1 MIKYIGSKR
10 ALLGHVTGAV
20 RGALPDGGLVCDLF
34 SGTARV
40 GHALKGQGFRVW
52 SNDHNAYA
60 HTIATAYVQADRERW
75 VDRAEAVIAELRTV
89 APRAGWFT
97 RAFCDDARY
106 FHPDNG
112 ARIEAIRERIEAM
125 ALEPELKAVALVS
138 LMEAADR
145 VDSTAGL
152 QMAYMKS
159 WAPRALK
166 PLELRLPDLSPG
178 VAAGP
183 CHATRAD
190 AVEIAGQ
197 VEADLVYLDPPYNQ
211 HSYLGNYHVW
221 ESLVLWDNPETYG
234 VANKRIDVRTRKSA
248 FNSRPGIGPAL
259 QAVIEAVKT
268 PNLIVS
274 FNDEGYLS
282 RQQLVE
288 MLTPRGH
295 VQVIE
300 IARPRYV
307 GARIGIHNSKGEKV
321 GAVGR
326 LRNVEYLFVV
336 TERPSA
342 LPVAA

>member
-1 MIKYIGSKR
+1 MIKYLGSKR
-10 ALLGHVTGAV
+10 ALLDPIAAAVSTLLPEGGH
-20 RGALPDGGLVCDLF
+20 VCDLF
-34 SGTARV
+34 SGSARV
-40 GHALKGQGFRVW
+40 GHALKGFGFRVW

-60 HTIATAYVQADRERW
+60 HALASAYVAADRDRW
-75 VDRAEAVIAELRTV
+75 HDKAKAVLADLATTPP
-89 APRAGWFT
+89 AAGWFT
-97 RAFCDDARY
+97 RAFCEDARY
-106 FHPDNG
+106 FTPENG
-112 ARIEAIRERIEAM
+112 ARIDAMRDRIEAM
-125 ALEPELKAVALVS
+125 GLEPELKAVALVS

-166 PLELRLPDLSPG
+166 PLELRMPALQPA

-183 CHATRAD
+183 CRATRAD
-190 AVEIAGQ
+190 ALETAAAFDG
-197 VEADLVYLDPPYNQ
+197 DLVYLDPPYNQ

-221 ESLVLWDNPETYG
+221 ESLILWDRPETYG
-234 VANKRIDVRTRKSA
+234 VANKRIDVKTRKSA

-259 QAVIEAVKT
+259 QAVIDAIRA

-282 RQQLVE
+282 RDQLVE
-288 MLTPRGH
+288 MLSARGH
-295 VQVIE
+295 VQVVE
-300 IARPRYV
+300 IPRPRYV
-307 GARIGIHNSKGEKV
+307 GARIGIHNRKGEKV

-336 TERPSA
+336 TERP
-342 LPVAA
+342 VAIAA

>member
-1 MIKYIGSKR
+1 MIKYLGSKR
-10 ALLGHVTGAV
+10 ALIDPITATVRTLLPHGGH
-20 RGALPDGGLVCDLF
+20 VCDLF

-40 GHALKGQGFRVW
+40 GHALKGEGFQVW

-60 HTIATAYVQADRERW
+60 HALATTYVQADRERSL
-75 VDRAEAVIAELRTV
+75 DRATAVLADLAATP
-89 APRAGWFT
+89 AQAGWFT
-97 RAFCDDARY
+97 KTFCEDARY
-106 FHPDNG
+106 FTPANG
-112 ARIEAIRERIEAM
+112 ARIDAMRDRIETM
-125 ALEPELKAVALVS
+125 GLEPELKAIALVS

-159 WAPRALK
+159 WATRALK
-166 PLELRLPDLSPG
+166 PLELRMPALQPA

-183 CHATRAD
+183 CRATRAD
-190 AVEIAGQ
+190 ALETAAAFDG
-197 VEADLVYLDPPYNQ
+197 DLVYLDPPYNQ
-211 HSYLGNYHVW
+211 HSYLGNYHIW
-221 ESLVLWDNPETYG
+221 ESLVLWDRPETYG
-234 VANKRIDVRTRKSA
+234 IANKRIDVRTRKSA

-259 QAVIEAVKT
+259 QAVIDAIAA

-274 FNDEGYLS
+274 FNDEGYLG
-282 RQQLVE
+282 RDQLVE
-288 MLTPRGH
+288 MLSGRGE

-307 GARIGIHNSKGEKV
+307 GARIGIHNPKGEKV

-336 TERPSA
+336 SERPVSLA
-342 LPVAA
+342 DAA

>member
-20 RGALPDGGLVCDLF
+20 RSVLPEGGLVCDLF

-60 HTIATAYVQADRERW
+60 HTLATAYVQADRERW
-75 VDRAEAVIAELRTV
+75 ADRAEAVLSELRTV
-89 APRAGWFT
+89 PPQAGWFT
-97 RAFCDDARY
+97 RTFCDEARF

-112 ARIEAIRERIEAM
+112 AKIEAMRERIETM
-125 ALEPELKAVALVS
+125 DLEPELRAIVLVS

-152 QMAYMKS
+152 QMAYMKA

-166 PLELRLPDLSPG
+166 PLELRLPNLLPG

-183 CHATRAD
+183 CRATQGD

-211 HSYLGNYHVW
+211 HSYLANYHVW
-221 ESLVLWDNPETYG
+221 ESLVLWDRPETYG
-234 VANKRIDVRTRKSA
+234 VANKRIDVKTRKSP

-259 QAVIEAVKT
+259 QAVIERVKT

-282 RQQLVE
+282 REQLVA
-288 MLTPRGH
+288 MLGARGH

-307 GARIGIHNSKGEKV
+307 GARIGIHNLKGEKV

-336 TERPSA
+336 TDQPVQ

>member
-10 ALLGHVTGAV
+10 ALLGHVAAAV
-20 RGALPDGGLVCDLF
+20 AAALPDGGTVCDLF

-40 GHALKGQGFRVW
+40 GHALKKRGFRVW

-60 HTIATAYVQADRERW
+60 HALATCYVQADRDRWMEKAER
-75 VDRAEAVIAELRTV
+75 VLAELRT
-89 APRAGWFT
+89 APAEAGWFT
-97 RAFCDDARY
+97 RAYCEQARF

-112 ARIEAIRERIEAM
+112 ARIDAVRERIAAM
-125 ALEPELKAVALVS
+125 ALEPELEAIALVS

-152 QMAYMKS
+152 QMAYMKR

-166 PLELRLPDLSPG
+166 PLELRLPELLPG
-178 VAAGP
+178 EGR
-183 CHATRAD
+183 ATRAD
-190 AVEIAGQ
+190 AVEIAPEI
-197 VEADLVYLDPPYNQ
+197 EADLVYLDPPYNQ
-211 HSYLGNYHVW
+211 HSYLGNYHCW
-221 ESLVLWDNPETYG
+221 ESLVLWDKPETYG
-234 VANKRIDVRTRKSA
+234 VANKRVDVRTRKSA

-259 QAVIEAVKT
+259 ETTLAALKA
-268 PNLIVS
+268 PNLVVS

-282 RQQLVE
+282 REELVR
-288 MLTPRGH
+288 MLSVRGE

-307 GARIGIHNSKGEKV
+307 GARIGIHNPRGEKV

-336 TERPSA
+336 GERRVGLA
-342 LPVAA
+342 DAA

>member
-10 ALLGHVTGAV
+10 ALLNHILAAIADQVPRNAV
-20 RGALPDGGLVCDLF
+20 IADLF

-40 GHALKGQGFRVW
+40 GHALKNEGYRVW

-60 HTIATAYVQADRERW
+60 HMLATCYVQADRDRW
-75 VDRAEAVIAELRTV
+75 EEKAGRVLAELRAV
-89 APRAGWFT
+89 RPEAGWFT
-97 RAFCDDARY
+97 RAYCERARF

-112 ARIEAIRERIEAM
+112 AVIDAMRERIATM
-125 ALEPELKAVALVS
+125 ALEPELEAIALVS

-152 QMAYMKS
+152 QMAYMKR

-166 PLELRLPDLSPG
+166 PLELRLPALLPG
-178 VAAGP
+178 EGQ
-183 CHATRAD
+183 ATRAD
-190 AVEIAGQ
+190 AVAIAPEI
-197 VEADLVYLDPPYNQ
+197 EADLVYLDPPYNQ
-211 HSYLGNYHVW
+211 HSYLGNYHCW
-221 ESLVLWDNPETYG
+221 ESLVLWDKPETYG
-234 VANKRIDVRTRKSA
+234 VANKRVDVRTRKSA

-259 QAVIEAVKT
+259 EAVISALKA
-268 PNLIVS
+268 PNLVVS
-274 FNDEGYLS
+274 FNDEGYLG
-282 RQQLVE
+282 RDELVR
-288 MLTPRGH
+288 MLSARGE

-307 GARIGIHNSKGEKV
+307 GARIGIHNPRGEKV

-336 TERPSA
+336 GERRVSLA
-342 LPVAA
+342 DAA

>member
-10 ALLGHVTGAV
+10 ALLDPILSAV
-20 RGALPDGGLVCDLF
+20 RDLAPQGGTVCDLF
-34 SGTARV
+34 SGSARV

-60 HTIATAYVQADRERW
+60 HTLATAYVQADRERW
-75 VDRAEAVIAELRTV
+75 ETQAQVILTELRTV
-89 APRAGWFT
+89 TPEAGWFT
-97 RAFCDDARY
+97 KAFCEDARF

-112 ARIEAIRERIEAM
+112 ARIDAMRERIATM
-125 ALEPELKAVALVS
+125 ALEPELEAIALVS

-152 QMAYMKS
+152 QMAYMKQ

-166 PLELRLPDLSPG
+166 PLELRLPDLLPG

-183 CHATRAD
+183 CKATQGD
-190 AVEIAGQ
+190 AVEIADQ

-211 HSYLGNYHVW
+211 HSYLSNYHVW
-221 ESLVLWDNPETYG
+221 ESLVLWDRPETYG
-234 VANKRIDVRTRKSA
+234 VANKRIDCRTRKSP

-259 QAVIEAVKT
+259 ATVIERLKA

-282 RQQLVE
+282 RDDLTA
-288 MLTPRGH
+288 MLSARGH

-300 IARPRYV
+300 IDRPRYV
-307 GARIGIHNSKGEKV
+307 GARIGIHNRKGDKV

-326 LRNVEYLFVV
+326 LKNVEYLFLA
-336 TERPSA
+336 TERPIS
-342 LPVAA
+342 LPAAA

>member
-1 MIKYIGSKR
+1 MIKYLGSKR
-10 ALLGHVTGAV
+10 ALIEPITAAIRTL
-20 RGALPDGGLVCDLF
+20 LPDGGHVCDLF

-60 HTIATAYVQADRERW
+60 HTLATAYVQADRDRW
-75 VDRAEAVIAELRTV
+75 QDRAVALLAELAATPP
-89 APRAGWFT
+89 AAGWFT
-97 RAFCDDARY
+97 QAFCEDARY
-106 FHPDNG
+106 FTPGNG
-112 ARIEAIRERIEAM
+112 ARIDAVRDRIEAM
-125 ALEPELKAVALVS
+125 GLEPELKAIALVS

-166 PLELRLPDLSPG
+166 PLALRVPALQPA

-183 CHATRAD
+183 CRATRAD
-190 AVEIAGQ
+190 ALETAAAFDG
-197 VEADLVYLDPPYNQ
+197 DLVYLDPPYNQ

-221 ESLVLWDNPETYG
+221 ESLVLWDRPETYG
-234 VANKRIDVRTRKSA
+234 IANKRIDVKTRKSA

-259 QAVIEAVKT
+259 QAVVDVIRA

-274 FNDEGYLS
+274 FNDEGYLD
-282 RQQLVE
+282 REQLVA
-288 MLTPRGH
+288 MLSARGH
-295 VQVIE
+295 VRVVE
-300 IARPRYV
+300 IPRPRYV
-307 GARIGIHNSKGEKV
+307 GARIGIHNPKGEKV

-336 TERPSA
+336 TDR
-342 LPVAA
+342 PVALAA

>member
-20 RGALPDGGLVCDLF
+20 RSVLPEGGLVCDLF

-60 HTIATAYVQADRERW
+60 HTLATAYVQADRERW
-75 VDRAEAVIAELRTV
+75 ADRAEAVLSELRTV
-89 APRAGWFT
+89 PPQAGWFT
-97 RAFCDDARY
+97 RTFCDEARF

-112 ARIEAIRERIEAM
+112 AKIEAMRERIETM
-125 ALEPELKAVALVS
+125 DLEPELRAIVLVS

-152 QMAYMKS
+152 QMAYMKA

-166 PLELRLPDLSPG
+166 PLELRLPDLLPG

-183 CHATRAD
+183 CRATQGD

-211 HSYLGNYHVW
+211 HSYLANYHVW
-221 ESLVLWDNPETYG
+221 ESLVLWDRPETYG
-234 VANKRIDVRTRKSA
+234 VANKRIDVKTRKSP

-259 QAVIEAVKT
+259 QAVIERVKT

-282 RQQLVE
+282 REQLVA
-288 MLTPRGH
+288 MLGARGH

-307 GARIGIHNSKGEKV
+307 GARIGIHNLKGEKV

-336 TERPSA
+336 TDQPVQ

>member
-10 ALLGHVTGAV
+10 ALLGHVTA
-20 RGALPDGGLVCDLF
+20 AIAASLPDGGTVCDLF

-40 GHALKGQGFRVW
+40 GHALKQRGFRVW

-60 HTIATAYVQADRERW
+60 HALATCYVQADRDRW
-75 VDRAEAVIAELRTV
+75 LDRAEAVLAELRAV
-89 APRAGWFT
+89 KPEAGWFT
-97 RAFCDDARY
+97 RAYCEDARF

-112 ARIEAIRERIEAM
+112 AVIDAVRERIAAL
-125 ALEPELKAVALVS
+125 ALEPELEAVALVS

-152 QMAYMKS
+152 QMAYMKR

-166 PLELRLPDLSPG
+166 PLALRLPELLPG
-178 VAAGP
+178 EGR
-183 CHATRAD
+183 ATRAD
-190 AVEIAGQ
+190 AVEIAPEI
-197 VEADLVYLDPPYNQ
+197 EADLVYLDPPYNQ
-211 HSYLGNYHVW
+211 HSYLGNYHCW
-221 ESLVLWDNPETYG
+221 ESLVLWDKPETYG
-234 VANKRIDVRTRKSA
+234 VANKRVDVRTRKSA
-248 FNSRPGIGPAL
+248 FNSKPGIAPAL
-259 QAVIEAVKT
+259 RSVIDGLKA

-282 RQQLVE
+282 RDELVR
-288 MLTPRGH
+288 MLSARGE

-300 IARPRYV
+300 ISRPRYV
-307 GARIGIHNSKGEKV
+307 GARIGIHNPRGEKV

-336 TERPSA
+336 SERGLDLA
-342 LPVAA
+342 DAA

>member
-20 RGALPDGGLVCDLF
+20 RAALPDGGTVCDLF
-34 SGTARV
+34 SGSARV

-60 HTIATAYVQADRERW
+60 HTLATAYVQADRERW
-75 VDRAEAVIAELRTV
+75 AAQAETVLAELRTV
-89 APRAGWFT
+89 APEAGWFT
-97 RAFCDDARY
+97 KAFCEDARF

-112 ARIEAIRERIEAM
+112 ARIDAMRARIETM
-125 ALEPELKAVALVS
+125 GLEPELKAVVLVA

-152 QMAYMKS
+152 QMAYMKQ

-166 PLELRLPDLSPG
+166 PLELRLPDLLPG
-178 VAAGP
+178 VAAGA
-183 CHATRAD
+183 CRATQGD
-190 AVEIAGQ
+190 AVEIADQ

-211 HSYLGNYHVW
+211 HSYLANYHCW
-221 ESLVLWDNPETYG
+221 ESLILWDKPETYG
-234 VANKRIDVRTRKSA
+234 IANKRVDVRTRKSA

-259 QAVIEAVKT
+259 QSVVERLKT

-282 RQQLVE
+282 RDELTA
-288 MLTPRGH
+288 MLSARGH

-307 GARIGIHNSKGEKV
+307 GARIGIHNRKGEKV

-326 LRNVEYLFVV
+326 LRNVEHLFVV
-336 TERPSA
+336 TQQPLS
-342 LPVAA
+342 LPAAA

>member
-1 MIKYIGSKR
+1 MIKYLGSKR
-10 ALLGHVTGAV
+10 ALLDPITAAV
-20 RGALPDGGLVCDLF
+20 REVLPAGGHVCDLF
-34 SGTARV
+34 SGASRV

-60 HTIATAYVQADRERW
+60 HALAAAYVQADRDVW
-75 VDRAEAVIAELRTV
+75 HDRAAVVLADLAVTPP
-89 APRAGWFT
+89 APGWFT
-97 RAFCDDARY
+97 RAFCEDARY
-106 FHPDNG
+106 FTPENG
-112 ARIEAIRERIEAM
+112 ARIDAMRDRIEAM
-125 ALEPELKAVALVS
+125 GLEPELKAVALVA

-152 QMAYMKS
+152 QMAYMKR

-166 PLELRLPDLSPG
+166 PLELRMPALHPA

-183 CHATRAD
+183 CRATRAD
-190 AVEIAGQ
+190 ALETAAAFDG
-197 VEADLVYLDPPYNQ
+197 DLVYLDPPYNQ

-221 ESLVLWDNPETYG
+221 ESLILWDRPETYG
-234 VANKRIDVRTRKSA
+234 VANKRIDVKTRKSA

-259 QAVIEAVKT
+259 QAVIDAIRA

-282 RQQLVE
+282 RDQLVE
-288 MLTPRGH
+288 MLSARGH
-295 VQVIE
+295 VRVVE
-300 IARPRYV
+300 IPRPRYV
-307 GARIGIHNSKGEKV
+307 GARIGIHNPTGEKV

-336 TERPSA
+336 TDR
-342 LPVAA
+342 PVALAA